1 MKNIVQI
8 AIFLLQI
15 SIFFVVFS
23 LGLQTSIADATCL
36 LRKPGLFI
44 RSLLAMN
51 VVMPLVAVVM
61 AATFHVNPAVRVA
74 LVLVAVSP
82 VPPLLPRQQS
92 KLGDSTY
99 IKGLLACMS
108 VLSIIVVPATI
119 KVLGKVFARDIHI
132 SPLAVAKVMLVTVLL
147 PLAVGML
154 ARRAAPRMAERMSTP
169 LSGIAFLVVLVAGG
183 VLLVVALPGMIALI
197 GNGSV
202 LAIAVFV
209 AVGLAVGQS
218 FGGPDHG
225 ESTALA
231 LATASRHPGLA
242 LAIATANFPNQRQAA
257 VAAILLYMTVR
268 ILVLVPYTLWRK
280 HLLMGSGS
288 VKPSSQRA
296 A

>member
-1 MKNIVQI
+1 MQI

-23 LGLQTSIADATCL
+23 LGLQTTIADATCL
-36 LRKPGLFI
+36 LRKPGLLI

-51 VVMPLVAVVM
+51 VVMPLVAVAM
-61 AATFHVNPAVRVA
+61 AATFHVNLAVRIA

-92 KLGDSTY
+92 KFGHGTY

-119 KVLGKVFARDIHI
+119 EVLGKVFARDIHI
-132 SPLAVAKVMLVTVLL
+132 SSLAVAKVMLATVLL

-154 ARRAAPRMAERMSTP
+154 VRRAAPRIAERTSTP
-169 LSGIAFLVVLVAGG
+169 LSGLAFLVLLVAAG
-183 VLLVVALPGMIALI
+183 VLLVVTLPGMIALI

-209 AVGLAVGQS
+209 VIGLAVGQWL
-218 FGGPDHG
+218 GGPDHG

-242 LAIATANFPNQRQAA
+242 LAIAAANFPNQRQTAI
-257 VAAILLYMTVR
+257 AAILLYLTVKM
-268 ILVLVPYTLWRK
+268 LVLIPYTLWCK
-280 HLLMGSGS
+280 HLLMSSGS

>member
-23 LGLQTSIADATCL
+23 LGLQTTLADATCL
-36 LRKPGLFI
+36 LRKPGLLI

-61 AATFHVNPAVRVA
+61 AATFHVNLAVRIA

-82 VPPLLPRQQS
+82 VPPLLPQQS
-92 KLGDSTY
+92 KFGDSTY

-119 KVLGKVFARDIHI
+119 EVLGKVFARDIHI
-132 SPLAVAKVMLVTVLL
+132 SPLAVAKVMLATVLL

-154 ARRAAPRMAERMSTP
+154 VRRVAPRMAERASTP
-169 LSGIAFLVVLVAGG
+169 LSGIALLVLLVAAG
-183 VLLVVALPGMIALI
+183 VLLVVALPGIIALI

-209 AVGLAVGQS
+209 AIGLAVGQWL
-218 FGGPDHG
+218 GGPDHG

-242 LAIATANFPNQRQAA
+242 LAIAAANFPNQRQTA
-257 VAAILLYMTVR
+257 VAAVLLYLIVKM
-268 ILVLVPYTLWRK
+268 LVLIPYNLWRK
-280 HLLMGSGS
+280 HLLMSSGS